1 MSTSL
6 DFPTS
11 KLPEL
16 KPLEN
21 SFAYDAVEKELKD
34 LFIQLYKENLGQ
46 QTFDT
51 CVLGVPHL
59 GSFELV
65 QKTINRDGLSLLRNS
80 AEETATR
87 YLYRAWKS
95 GDIQKRGLS
104 ILKIYLQLLFG
115 SLAQVTQ
122 LQHPKSGA
130 TYPQAV
136 SEYFHNTGLSPN
148 NFLTSRI
155 YVDVDTS
162 LASESIKS
170 ISSSIQSALPARF
183 VPEIRFKTFTTKSQM
198 SFNFA
203 AVGNMTVQF
212 DGSGTLVG

>member
-1 MSTSL
+1 MSTTL
-6 DFPTS
+6 DFETS
-11 KLPEL
+11 QLPEL

-21 SFAYDAVEKELKD
+21 SFAYDAVEAELKA
-34 LFIQLYKENLGQ
+34 LFIQIFKDNLGV

-51 CVLGVPHL
+51 FVLGVPHL
-59 GSFELV
+59 GSFGLV
-65 QKTINRDGLSLLRNS
+65 QKNINRDGLSLLRNS
-80 AEETATR
+80 AEENATR
-87 YLYRAWKS
+87 YLYRVWKS
-95 GDIQKRGLS
+95 GDVQKRGLA

-122 LQHPKSGA
+122 LQHPLSGIP
-130 TYPQAV
+130 YPQGV
-136 SEYFHNTGLSPN
+136 SEYSHETGLN
-148 NFLTSRI
+148 ANHFLTSRI

-198 SFNFA
+198 SFRYA
-203 AVGNMTVQF
+203 ATGNLTMHF
-212 DGSGTLVG
+212 DATGKLV